1 MNAMKSP
8 PSARPARKERVAHI
22 RFSADEICALEAA
35 AARADLTVSA
45 FVRSLSLE
53 GAGVR
58 PFLSEAD
65 RAIIEL
71 LGQGVRSI
79 SNNLNQ
85 LARAINAGQSGPPS
99 DVAGRI
105 DDARAIATTITAEL
119 AGMTRR
125 VGAVRR
131 GEAS

>member
-1 MNAMKSP
+1 MS
-8 PSARPARKERVAHI
+8 S
-22 RFSADEICALEAA
+22 DEFATLEAA

-53 GAGVR
+53 GAGIY

-71 LGQGVRSI
+71 LGQDVRSI

-85 LARAINAGQSGPPS
+85 LARAINAGGSVPAS

-105 DDARAIATTITAEL
+105 DDARAIASTIAAEL

-125 VGAVRR
+125 AGAARR
-131 GEAS
+131 GEAA